1 MHHLVNVPVF
11 ALKAAVSAA
20 LGWALVRAFDNAD
33 AVSAAFVAVLCTSPT
48 VFGGFRRARDQL
60 LGSAVGGGIAAL
72 AVAAGLPPPLALA
85 VAVGGAIG
93 ATFALGLGSGQAV
106 AAFAA
111 VYVVLVPRGGP
122 WETLAVRVG
131 AVALGALAAAA
142 VTVLVS
148 ALAYHKVFDRRVRL
162 ARGLVGGA
170 LHKLAASES
179 PPAGAMLEVFDPLT
193 ALHTELRDAGQ
204 ELRWRGRGERHQIAA
219 WLAHVQALQLVAQ
232 WGRALALRRAN
243 HAWTADDRQALSNA
257 AQAAGALT
265 SIAVDAD
272 DPCAHELLCA
282 AVTVVKTASIEL
294 GASHHLLRS
303 MK

>member
-1 MHHLVNVPVF
+1 MHRLVNVPVY
-11 ALKAAVSAA
+11 ALKAALSAA

-60 LGSAVGGGIAAL
+60 LGSAVGGGVAAL
-72 AVAAGLPPPLALA
+72 AIAAGLPPPLALA

-148 ALAYHKVFDRRVRL
+148 ALAYHKVFERRVRL

-170 LHKLAASES
+170 LHRLAASES

-193 ALHTELRDAGQ
+193 ALHTELRDACQ
-204 ELRWRGRGERHQIAA
+204 ELRWRGRGERHQVAA
-219 WLAHVQALQLVAQ
+219 WLAHVEALQGVAQ
-232 WGRALALRRAN
+232 WGRAVALRRAKGV
-243 HAWTADDRQALSNA
+243 WTADDRQALSAA
-257 AQAAGALT
+257 AQAALELHQVAT
-265 SIAVDAD
+265 VAQ
-272 DPCAHELLCA
+272 DPCANELLFAAA
-282 AVTVVKTASIEL
+282 AVVRTA
-294 GASHHLLRS
+294 GPGQG
-303 MK
+303 